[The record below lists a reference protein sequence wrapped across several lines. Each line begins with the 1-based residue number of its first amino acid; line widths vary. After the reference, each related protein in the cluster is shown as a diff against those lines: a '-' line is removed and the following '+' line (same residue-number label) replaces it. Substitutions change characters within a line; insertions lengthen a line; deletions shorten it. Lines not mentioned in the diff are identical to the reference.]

1 MRSKIFL
8 AGMMAGALLATPAF
22 AQNLNIRGTIA
33 SFESSTLQIDSFD
46 GRRVAVD
53 VPADLRVA
61 TTKPFSLSEVKPGMK
76 LGVTTVKAPDG
87 RTIAIDVRPISATAS
102 DGLSPWDL
110 RPDSVMTN
118 GIVEATVTSN
128 NGPELVLNYKTGSV
142 NVFVPPEATLSQAGP
157 GSLSD
162 LKAGETIFVAARK
175 EGDKLVALRAQVS
188 KDGIKPT
195 Q

>member
-87 RTIAIDVRPISATAS
+87 RTIAIDVRPISATA
-102 DGLSPWDL
+102 
-110 RPDSVMTN
+110 RCRQRN
-118 GIVEATVTSN
+118 GGRQTA
-128 NGPELVLNYKTGSV
+128 
-142 NVFVPPEATLSQAGP
+142 
-157 GSLSD
+157 
-162 LKAGETIFVAARK
+162 
-175 EGDKLVALRAQVS
+175 
-188 KDGIKPT
+188 
-195 Q
+195 